1 MTSIALHYWFLCR
14 DFRSGDIGGVD
25 PTLEQMA
32 GGPYSETNMAAR
44 CLPGPYTIANYR
56 ARGCTV
62 ATNKA
67 PFGPYR
73 GVGRTGACFAIE
85 RTIDEVAR
93 AVGRDPLEVSTENII
108 RPEQMPYASIG
119 RMHYDTGDYAASVRL
134 CAELRQRRRHH
145 PRLRKLHRTHPN

>member
-1 MTSIALHYWFLCR
+1 MWPR
-14 DFRSGDIGGVD
+14 GR
-25 PTLEQMA
+25 
-32 GGPYSETNMAAR
+32 YSETNMAAR
-44 CLPGPYTIANYR
+44 CLPGLYTIANYR
-56 ARGCTV
+56 ARGYTV

-93 AVGRDPLEVSTENII
+93 AVGRDPLEVRAENMI

-134 CAELRQRRRHH
+134 CAKLLDVPAVRERQRRGE
-145 PRLRKLHRTHPN
+145 PDGRLIGIGFASFTEQSAGGAAE